1 MPKFVPDPSTTVAAP
16 AAEPTTP
23 TGAGRPL
30 EKAADLADRHG
41 QVTRH
46 AVLLQ
51 YDADTADPTADDYDA
66 RMIEAARAQIAA
78 GRFEDAR
85 RARGAARLAAAG
97 GAVDPPQA
105 GPPPRRGRPVR
116 TSLMP
121 S

>member
-41 QVTRH
+41 QVTRR

-78 GRFEDAR
+78 GRFEAAR
-85 RARGAARLAAAG
+85 RLAGRVLARGRY
-97 GAVDPPQA
+97 P
-105 GPPPRRGRPVR
+105 GR
-116 TSLMP
+116 
-121 S
+121 